1 MASIWIWLW
10 IELIFTGLNGS
21 DMGLYEKVMA
31 SGDTHIYD
39 RYIYIL
45 QSGSGT
51 IEIPIT
57 GKFIKEICTIGS
69 NDAAVEKACKH
80 WRVKEK
86 LAQYTD
92 EELAEEL
99 SEYGAW
105 DEDELKNR
113 KDNEAR
119 IVCSISWDVFDSENP
134 NEYLAIDELQ
144 IYKTK

>member
-1 MASIWIWLW
+1 
-10 IELIFTGLNGS
+10 
-21 DMGLYEKVMA
+21 MGLYEKVMA
-31 SGDTHIYD
+31 IGDTKIHD

-57 GKFIKEICTIGS
+57 GKLIKEICTIGS
-69 NDAAVEKACKH
+69 NDASVEKACKH

-86 LAQYTD
+86 LAKYTD

-99 SEYGAW
+99 SKYGTL

-119 IVCSISWDVFDSENP
+119 IVWSLAWDVFDSENP
-134 NEYLAIDELQ
+134 NEYLAINELQ

>member
-1 MASIWIWLW
+1 
-10 IELIFTGLNGS
+10 
-21 DMGLYEKVMA
+21 MGLYEKVMA
-31 SGDTHIYD
+31 SGDTQIHD

-57 GKFIKEICTIGS
+57 GKLIKEICTIVS

-86 LAQYTD
+86 LAKYTD

-99 SEYGAW
+99 SEYGAL

-119 IVCSISWDVFDSENP
+119 IVWSLAWDVFDSENP

>member
-1 MASIWIWLW
+1 
-10 IELIFTGLNGS
+10 
-21 DMGLYEKVMA
+21 MGLYEKVMA
-31 SGDTHIYD
+31 SGDTQIHD

-45 QSGSGT
+45 QSGSGN

-57 GKFIKEICTIGS
+57 GKLIKEICASGS

-80 WRVKEK
+80 WRVKKK

-99 SEYGAW
+99 SKYGAW

-119 IVCSISWDVFDSENP
+119 IVWSLAWDVFDSENP

-144 IYKTK
+144 IYKTEQL

>member
-1 MASIWIWLW
+1 
-10 IELIFTGLNGS
+10 
-21 DMGLYEKVMA
+21 MGLYEKVMA
-31 SGDTHIYD
+31 SGDTQIHD

-57 GKFIKEICTIGS
+57 GKLINEICTIGS
-69 NDAAVEKACKH
+69 NDSAVEKACKH

-86 LAQYTD
+86 LAKYTD

-99 SEYGAW
+99 SEYGAL

-119 IVCSISWDVFDSENP
+119 IVWSLSWDVFDSENP

>member
-1 MASIWIWLW
+1 
-10 IELIFTGLNGS
+10 
-21 DMGLYEKVMA
+21 MGLYEKVMA
-31 SGDTHIYD
+31 SGDTQIHD
-39 RYIYIL
+39 RYVYIL

-57 GKFIKEICTIGS
+57 GKLIKEICTIES

-86 LAQYTD
+86 LAKYTD

-99 SEYGAW
+99 SEYGAL

-119 IVCSISWDVFDSENP
+119 IVWSLAWDVFDSENP

>member
-1 MASIWIWLW
+1 
-10 IELIFTGLNGS
+10 
-21 DMGLYEKVMA
+21 MGLYEKVIA
-31 SGDTHIYD
+31 SGDTKIHD

-45 QSGSGT
+45 QYGSGT

-57 GKFIKEICTIGS
+57 GKLIKEICAIGS

-86 LAQYTD
+86 LAKYTD

-99 SEYGAW
+99 SEYGAL

-119 IVCSISWDVFDSENP
+119 IVWSLAWDVFDSENP